1 MTKKQANAIVKQF
14 PDVIYVRRES
24 DGDDSYL
31 VADED
36 TNGIEV
42 DTIVAIYERK
52 DVRTL
57 KVERV
62 LE

>member
-36 TNGIEV
+36 TNGIEENT
-42 DTIVAIYERK
+42 TIAIYERK

-57 KVERV
+57 KIERV

>member
-36 TNGIEV
+36 TNGIEEN
-42 DTIVAIYERK
+42 TAVAIYERK